1 MKKGNQKMKK
11 KRKSNKSKNKICNNG
26 KKQIIKL
33 GNDL

>member
-26 KKQIIKL
+26 KKA
-33 GNDL
+33 NN